1 MNQFVL
7 VKRLS
12 LFCGLSLF
20 AQFACATMQTTPYLA
35 MHVQPKY
42 AKLNA
47 MPYAN
52 PNAPK
57 GGMLSQSSLGTFDNL
72 NSMNGKGSSTEGV
85 NYLFDSLMDR
95 ALDEPRV
102 MYPLLA
108 EKVSYDPDHLK
119 DVIFHLNPQARFN
132 NGQPLTAEDVKFTF
146 DTYQTKANLGFQ
158 MYLSDLAKTEVISK
172 HQVKF
177 IFKSKNNVEMPLI
190 LASLPIYSKLDWKN
204 KDFTRVTLQPI
215 VGSGPYILERID
227 AGRSITYKRSPN
239 YWAKDLPV
247 NKGRYNFDRLKYVYY
262 RNLDVSFEGF
272 KSRQFNLY
280 EEKNIRNWMAA
291 YHFPAV
297 QAGQIKKYKARLG
310 TPLDIQSLV
319 FNIRRSPLN
328 DIHLRKALTYAYDFE
343 WQNKALFFNQNQ
355 RLQSY
360 FDNTDLAATG
370 RPSAAELKVLKPF
383 FAQLNPVIRQGVLAD
398 WHYPVSDGSG
408 FNRQN
413 LLVAQKILKDAGYVI
428 RRNQLYDR
436 QGKAV
441 RIELLMQQEN
451 PQRELMPFV
460 RNLNRLG
467 IQVNLRQ
474 VDVPQYVERIRH
486 QDFDM
491 MMLKLPQ
498 TLTPGKEQAQF
509 WGSAAAD
516 EAGNYNYSGIKNPAI
531 DQMINK
537 IVAAKTRE
545 EVVLY
550 THVLDRLLRAGYYQI
565 LTYGKPERWFAYWD
579 IYQQPKIKPKLSVG
593 WEYWWVDR
601 VKANKL
607 DQPIRKSDLK

>member
-1 MNQFVL
+1 MY
-7 VKRLS
+7 
-12 LFCGLSLF
+12 GLSLF
-20 AQFACATMQTTPYLA
+20 AQFSFAAVHTTPYLA
-35 MHVQPKY
+35 MHVTPKY
-42 AKLNA
+42 AQLHA

-57 GGMLSQSSLGTFDNL
+57 GGVLSQSSLGTFDNL
-72 NSMNGKGSSTEGV
+72 NSMNGKGSATEGV

-95 ALDEPRV
+95 SLDEPRV

-108 EKVSYDPDHLK
+108 EKVSYDPDNLQF
-119 DVIFHLNPQARFN
+119 VIFHLNPKARFN
-132 NGQPLTAEDVKFTF
+132 NGQPVTADDVKFTF

-158 MYLSDLAKTEVISK
+158 MYLSDLAKTEVISRY
-172 HQVKF
+172 QVKF
-177 IFKSKNNVEMPLI
+177 IFKSRNNVEMPLI
-190 LASLPIYSKLDWKN
+190 VASLPIYSKQDWNN

-215 VGSGPYILERID
+215 VGSGPYMLERID
-227 AGRSITYKRSPN
+227 AGRSISYKRSPN
-239 YWAKDLPV
+239 YWARDLPV

-262 RNLDVSFEGF
+262 RNLEVSFEGF
-272 KSRQFNLY
+272 KSRQFYLY
-280 EEKNIRNWMAA
+280 EEKNIRNWMTA
-291 YHFPAV
+291 YNFPAM
-297 QAGQIKKYKARLG
+297 QSGWIKKYKARLG

-343 WQNKALFFNQNQ
+343 WQNKALFFNQNR

-370 RPSAAELKVLKPF
+370 KPSTAELSIIQPFLKR
-383 FAQLNPVIRQGVLAD
+383 LDPVMRQGVLAD

-413 LLVAQKILKDAGYVI
+413 LLIAQKILKDAGYMI
-428 RRNQLYDR
+428 RNGKLYDR
-436 QGKAV
+436 QGKLIQ
-441 RIELLMQQEN
+441 IELLMQLEN

-467 IQVNLRQ
+467 IQVKLRQ
-474 VDVPQYVERIRH
+474 VDVPQYMERIRR

-491 MMLKLPQ
+491 MVMKMPQ

-509 WGSAAAD
+509 WSSAAAD
-516 EAGNYNYSGIKNPAI
+516 ESNNYNYSGIKNPAI
-531 DQMINK
+531 DQMIDK
-537 IVAAKTRE
+537 IVAAKHRD

-550 THVLDRLLRAGYYQI
+550 TRVLDRLLRAGYYQI

-579 IYQQPKIKPKLSVG
+579 IYRQPQIKPKLSVG
-593 WEYWWVDR
+593 WEYWWVDAD
-601 VKANKL
+601 KASKL
-607 DQPIRKSDLK
+607 EQAIQKHQ

>member
-1 MNQFVL
+1 MNL
-7 VKRLS
+7 LLCTKRLS
-12 LFCGLSLF
+12 LCYGLSLF
-20 AQFACATMQTTPYLA
+20 APLSFAAIHTTPYLA

-42 AKLNA
+42 AQLKA

-57 GGMLSQSSLGTFDNL
+57 GGVLSQSSLGTFDNL

-95 ALDEPRV
+95 SLDEPRV

-108 EKVSYDPDHLK
+108 EKVSYDPDHLQS
-119 DVIFHLNPQARFN
+119 ITFHLNPKARFN

-146 DTYQTKANLGFQ
+146 DTYQSKANLGFQ
-158 MYLSDLAKTEVISK
+158 MYLSDLARTEVLSR

-177 IFKSKNNVEMPLI
+177 IFKSKHNVEMPLI
-190 LASLPIYSKLDWKN
+190 VASLPIYSKLDWKN
-204 KDFTRVTLQPI
+204 KDFSRVTLHPI
-215 VGSGPYILERID
+215 VGSGPYMVERID

-239 YWAKDLPV
+239 YWAKDLAV

-262 RNLDVSFEGF
+262 RNLEVSFEGF

-280 EEKNIRNWMAA
+280 EEKNIRNWVTS
-291 YHFPAV
+291 YHFPAAK
-297 QAGQIKKYKARLG
+297 AGLVKKYKTRLA

-319 FNIRRSPLN
+319 FNIRRAPLN
-328 DIHLRKALTYAYDFE
+328 DIHLRQALTYAYDFE

-370 RPSAAELKVLKPF
+370 RPSAAELKILQPYL
-383 FAQLNPVIRQGVLAD
+383 AQLNLVIRQGVMAD

-408 FNRQN
+408 FNRRN
-413 LLVAQKILKDAGYVI
+413 LLIAQKILKDAGYVI
-428 RRNQLYDR
+428 RDGKLYDHT
-436 QGKAV
+436 GKAV
-441 RIELLMQQEN
+441 QIELLMQQEN

-460 RNLNRLG
+460 RNLKRLG
-467 IQVNLRQ
+467 VQVNLRQ
-474 VDVPQYVERIRH
+474 VDVPQYMERIRR

-491 MMLKLPQ
+491 MVLKLPQ

-516 EAGNYNYSGIKNPAI
+516 EAGNYNYSGIKHPVI
-531 DQMINK
+531 DQMITK
-537 IVAAKTRE
+537 IVRAKTRE

-550 THVLDRLLRAGYYQI
+550 SRILDRLLRAGYYQI

-579 IYQQPKIKPKLSVG
+579 IYQQPSVKPKLSVG
-593 WEYWWVDR
+593 WEYWWVDAD
-601 VKANKL
+601 KAKK
-607 DQPIRKSDLK
+607 QGQSIQKH

>member
-1 MNQFVL
+1 MY
-7 VKRLS
+7 
-12 LFCGLSLF
+12 GLSLF
-20 AQFACATMQTTPYLA
+20 AQFLFAAVHTTPYLA
-35 MHVQPKY
+35 MHVTPKY
-42 AKLNA
+42 AQLHA

-57 GGMLSQSSLGTFDNL
+57 GGVLSQSSLGTFDNL
-72 NSMNGKGSSTEGV
+72 NSMNGKGSATEGV

-95 ALDEPRV
+95 SLDEPRV

-108 EKVSYDPDHLK
+108 EKVSYDPDNLQFI
-119 DVIFHLNPQARFN
+119 IFHLNPKARFN
-132 NGQPLTAEDVKFTF
+132 NGPPVTAEDVKFTF

-158 MYLSDLAKTEVISK
+158 MYLSDLAKTEVISRY
-172 HQVKF
+172 QVKF
-177 IFKSKNNVEMPLI
+177 IFKSRNNVEMPLI
-190 LASLPIYSKLDWKN
+190 VASLPIYSKQDWSN
-204 KDFTRVTLQPI
+204 KDFTRITLQPI
-215 VGSGPYILERID
+215 VGSGPYMLERID
-227 AGRSITYKRSPN
+227 AGRSISYKRSPN
-239 YWAKDLPV
+239 YWARDLPV

-262 RNLDVSFEGF
+262 RNLEVSFEGF
-272 KSRQFNLY
+272 KSRQFYLY
-280 EEKNIRNWMAA
+280 EEKNIRNWMTA
-291 YHFPAV
+291 YHFPAT
-297 QAGQIKKYKARLG
+297 QSGWIKKYKARLG

-343 WQNKALFFNQNQ
+343 WQNKALFFNQNR

-370 RPSAAELKVLKPF
+370 KPSTAELNIIQPFLKR
-383 FAQLNPVIRQGVLAD
+383 LDPVMRQGVLAD

-413 LLVAQKILKDAGYVI
+413 LLIAQKILKDAGYMI
-428 RRNQLYDR
+428 RNGKLYDR
-436 QGKAV
+436 QGKLIQ
-441 RIELLMQQEN
+441 IELLMQLEN

-467 IQVNLRQ
+467 IQVKLRQ
-474 VDVPQYVERIRH
+474 VDVPQYMERIRR

-491 MMLKLPQ
+491 MVMKMPQ

-509 WGSAAAD
+509 WSSAAAD
-516 EAGNYNYSGIKNPAI
+516 ESNNYNYSGIKNPAI
-531 DQMINK
+531 DQMIDK
-537 IVAAKTRE
+537 IVAAKRRD

-550 THVLDRLLRAGYYQI
+550 TRVLDRLLRAGYYQI

-579 IYQQPKIKPKLSVG
+579 IYRQPQIKPKLSVG
-593 WEYWWVDR
+593 WEYWWVDAD
-601 VKANKL
+601 KASKL
-607 DQPIRKSDLK
+607 EQAIQKHQ

>member
-1 MNQFVL
+1 MY
-7 VKRLS
+7 
-12 LFCGLSLF
+12 GLSLF
-20 AQFACATMQTTPYLA
+20 AQFSFAAVHTTPYLA
-35 MHVQPKY
+35 MHVTPKY
-42 AKLNA
+42 AQLHA

-57 GGMLSQSSLGTFDNL
+57 GGVLSQSSLGTFDNL
-72 NSMNGKGSSTEGV
+72 NSMNGKGSATEGV

-95 ALDEPRV
+95 SLDEPRV

-108 EKVSYDPDHLK
+108 EKVSYDPDNLQF
-119 DVIFHLNPQARFN
+119 VIFHLNPKARFN
-132 NGQPLTAEDVKFTF
+132 NGQPVTADDVKFTF

-158 MYLSDLAKTEVISK
+158 MYLSDLAKTEVISRY
-172 HQVKF
+172 QVKF
-177 IFKSKNNVEMPLI
+177 IFKSRNNVEMPLI
-190 LASLPIYSKLDWKN
+190 VASLPIYSKQDWNN

-215 VGSGPYILERID
+215 VGSGPYMLERID
-227 AGRSITYKRSPN
+227 AGRSITYKRSPD
-239 YWAKDLPV
+239 YWAKNLPV

-262 RNLDVSFEGF
+262 RNLEVSFEGF
-272 KSRQFNLY
+272 KSRQFYLY
-280 EEKNIRNWMAA
+280 EEKNIRNWMTA
-291 YHFPAV
+291 YNFPAM
-297 QAGQIKKYKARLG
+297 QSGWIKKYKARLG

-343 WQNKALFFNQNQ
+343 WQNKALFFNQNR

-370 RPSAAELKVLKPF
+370 KPSTAELNIIQPFLKR
-383 FAQLNPVIRQGVLAD
+383 LDPVMRQGVLAD

-413 LLVAQKILKDAGYVI
+413 LLIAQKILKDAGYMI
-428 RRNQLYDR
+428 RNGKLYDR
-436 QGKAV
+436 QGKLIQ
-441 RIELLMQQEN
+441 IELLMQLEN

-467 IQVNLRQ
+467 IQVKLRQ
-474 VDVPQYVERIRH
+474 VDVPQYMERIRR

-491 MMLKLPQ
+491 MVMKMPQ

-509 WGSAAAD
+509 WSSAAAD
-516 EAGNYNYSGIKNPAI
+516 ESNNYNYSGIKNPAI
-531 DQMINK
+531 DQMIDK
-537 IVAAKTRE
+537 IVAAKHRD

-550 THVLDRLLRAGYYQI
+550 TRVLDRLLRAGYYQI

-593 WEYWWVDR
+593 WEYWWVDAD
-601 VKANKL
+601 KASKL
-607 DQPIRKSDLK
+607 EQAIQKHQ